1 MELSKSPPS
10 IHGVLHLPL
19 ALGLG
24 VMAMT
29 CLSLLAIG
37 NYWLGLVRVQLAL
50 DRCTGETALEL
61 RGRLQSLESTNQKIS
76 VLRISAAGALAAG
89 NLTAIEA
96 IRKTS
101 NTLARLQDLEL
112 LGWKKTQSKWWLH
125 STCRGS
131 PPKKPLP
138 EIPFFRTPSD
148 PLGAKPLEWR
158 ESQPKSFRIILKKG
172 ARRSESFV
180 FRSEKT
186 SNSQWT
192 ASWRPPDAPAL

>member
-89 NLTAIEA
+89 NLTAFEA

-101 NTLARLQDLEL
+101 
-112 LGWKKTQSKWWLH
+112 
-125 STCRGS
+125 
-131 PPKKPLP
+131 
-138 EIPFFRTPSD
+138 
-148 PLGAKPLEWR
+148 
-158 ESQPKSFRIILKKG
+158 
-172 ARRSESFV
+172 
-180 FRSEKT
+180 
-186 SNSQWT
+186 
-192 ASWRPPDAPAL
+192 